1 MRSIKF
7 LLLVFSFLL
16 TLGWA
21 CTSDKEK
28 NANYLPPF
36 EVEIP
41 NELKG
46 NKAIEKFIDESQTAL
61 NKWSYALEDLAGQ
74 CEPYVGKEES
84 ELTTME
90 KVKLGKIMME
100 FVANMGQ
107 FAVKVAEM
115 EQTATAIEEN
125 LNPEELQALTT
136 VMNSFELRI
145 QEINHK
151 YKDFGKDQES
161 M

>member
-1 MRSIKF
+1 MRSIGIHLLIALLF
-7 LLLVFSFLL
+7 LSQ
-16 TLGWA
+16 GWS
-21 CTSDKEK
+21 CTSEKEK
-28 NANYLPPF
+28 SANYLPPF
-36 EVEIP
+36 EVEVP
-41 NELKG
+41 RELKG
-46 NKAIEKFIDESQTAL
+46 NKNIENFIDESKTSL
-61 NKWSYALEDLAGQ
+61 NKWSNALEDLAVQ

-90 KVKLGKIMME
+90 KVMLGKIMME

-115 EQTATAIEEN
+115 EQMATAIEED
-125 LNPEELQALTT
+125 LNPEELQALAA

-145 QEINHK
+145 QEINDK
-151 YKDFGKDQES
+151 YKDFGKDQDS

>member
-1 MRSIKF
+1 MKSIGIH
-7 LLLVFSFLL
+7 LLFAFFLL
-16 TLGWA
+16 TLSSA
-21 CTSDKEK
+21 CSSEKEK
-28 NANYLPPF
+28 SANYLPPF
-36 EVEIP
+36 EVEVP
-41 NELKG
+41 KELKG
-46 NKAIEKFIDESQTAL
+46 NKPIEKFIDESKTSL
-61 NKWSYALEDLAGQ
+61 NKWSNALEDLAVQ

-115 EQTATAIEEN
+115 EQMATAIEED
-125 LNPEELQALTT
+125 LNPEELQALTA
-136 VMNSFELRI
+136 VMDSFELRI

-151 YKDFGKDQES
+151 YKDFGKDQDS